1 MLIIKN
7 AVPQVARM
15 KAVRSLL
22 TRIDVNRERDRYDI
36 YFTSDQVTSM
46 QIDYVSIY
54 DQRYLN
60 VRIRFKSGAH
70 GSFQVNTRD
79 FDYAQ
84 LI

>member
-22 TRIDVNRERDRYDI
+22 TRIDVNRDRDRYDI

-46 QIDYVSIY
+46 QIDYVTIY
-54 DQRYLN
+54 DQRYIN
-60 VRIRFKSGAH
+60 VRIRFKNGAH